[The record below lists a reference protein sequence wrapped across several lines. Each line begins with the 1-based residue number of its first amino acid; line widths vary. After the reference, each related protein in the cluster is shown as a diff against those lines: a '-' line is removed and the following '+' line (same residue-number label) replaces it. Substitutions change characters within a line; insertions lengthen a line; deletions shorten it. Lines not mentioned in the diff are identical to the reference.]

1 MIDIRKCEICGKS
14 TKGENANYCMY
25 CGSSL
30 KMVTKKQKLLVIQ
43 EVDISP
49 EILKKF
55 LKDS

>member
-1 MIDIRKCEICGKS
+1 MAEIICKICGNK

-49 EILKKF
+49 EEISRILKN
-55 LKDS
+55 